1 MSDPLGYVE
10 SGSPCPSC
18 GYRISLGA
26 LERVRDA
33 LRRRKAELPP
43 PRKIPPISSGGGL
56 TVWGSRT
63 FNVGSGVNVGGSGV
77 NASSGNSV
85 QGDSIHGAITSDAK
99 TDAVSIDAEICSRCG
114 TFWKTDAA
122 QEAEAALTEI
132 RALRTELE
140 SAVDLLGRVA
150 REEDG

>member
-43 PRKIPPISSGGGL
+43 PRKIPPIAAGGGL
-56 TVWGSRT
+56 TVLGSRT
-63 FNVGSGVNVGGSGV
+63 LNVGGSGPGASVGTGNAV
-77 NASSGNSV
+77 NKSYVDGV
-85 QGDSIHGAITSDAK
+85 ITGDAK
-99 TDAVSIDAEICSRCG
+99 TDAVPIDAEICSRCG

-132 RALRTELE
+132 RELRAELE